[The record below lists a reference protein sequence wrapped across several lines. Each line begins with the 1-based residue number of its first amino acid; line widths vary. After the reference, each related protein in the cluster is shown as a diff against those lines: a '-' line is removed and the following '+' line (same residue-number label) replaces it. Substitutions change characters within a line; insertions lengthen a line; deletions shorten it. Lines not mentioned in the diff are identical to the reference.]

1 MGLFS
6 PYVYKNKHGQKFWL
20 HMKERGKVKLYYFSK
35 DPVGAL
41 NDLPRG
47 YEVVE
52 NPVTGMPFLK
62 KKEGGSLFGLFGKKP
77 QKKPEGAA
85 EANKP

>member
-1 MGLFS
+1 
-6 PYVYKNKHGQKFWL
+6 
-20 HMKERGKVKLYYFSK
+20 MKERGKVKLYYFSK

>member
-1 MGLFS
+1 MGLFG
-6 PYVYKNKHGQKFWL
+6 PYVYKNKRGQKFWL
-20 HMKERGKVKLYYFSK
+20 HVKERGKVKLYYFSK

-62 KKEGGSLFGLFGKKP
+62 KKEGGFLFGLFGKKS
-77 QKKPEGAA
+77 QQKPESTP